1 MAGSESRHHCQYLGL
16 MGVRLAVRISVPPT
30 TRPRWECHRVAILGG
45 EAVAI
50 LIQRVEP
57 DRRRSEGRTR

>member
-1 MAGSESRHHCQYLGL
+1 
-16 MGVRLAVRISVPPT
+16 
-30 TRPRWECHRVAILGG
+30 VAILGG

>member
-1 MAGSESRHHCQYLGL
+1 MTGSESRHHCQCLGL
-16 MGVRLAVRISVPPT
+16 MGVRLAVRISVSSI
-30 TRPRWECHRVAILGG
+30 TRPRWECHRVAILGS

-50 LIQRVEP
+50 LVQRVEP